1 MEHYHWHRYDR
12 QLLQS
17 HHFMQVFRPTGEFP
31 FQRICRRTDFG
42 FDDFNFLEAKVWILM
57 SGGTLCGWT
66 IQNGFR
72 VMTLL
77 LQMEHCRMAS
87 TDPSRLARKTNTG
100 ASGFCGN
107 GEYLYPF
114 DPFEKNIGRCTW
126 VNSRHFAMV
135 ASTENRCRLLAELM
149 HAYNVLA
156 NRKSVFSPEQGIM
169 TLNGHT
175 RIGEAPGEND
185 EEGVRV

>member
-1 MEHYHWHRYDR
+1 VWLDDTEWVPSDNLIVANGALPHGFY
-12 QLLQS
+12 
-17 HHFMQVFRPTGEFP
+17 RPEPVGTQNEYRSF
-31 FQRICRRTDFG
+31 
-42 FDDFNFLEAKVWILM
+42 WIL
-57 SGGTLCGWT
+57 W
-66 IQNGFR
+66 
-72 VMTLL
+72 
-77 LQMEHCRMAS
+77 
-87 TDPSRLARKTNTG
+87 
-100 ASGFCGN
+100 N